1 MLPTESK
8 VIDSAWFPLIM
19 TDAALFHALLCTSA
33 LFGLHDI
40 AVQRK
45 HMLESIRLI
54 NGRLSGDGATSDA
67 TITAILFMAKA
78 EVSYAVKESVKLL
91 KLTMGSQYFQG
102 NHGVWSVHMDGVK
115 RIVELRG
122 GMETL
127 SQLIQQKI
135 YRSVTISPNLPMA
148 SSLILRTL

>member
-8 VIDSAWFPLIM
+8 AIDSAWFPLIM
-19 TDAALFHALLCTSA
+19 ADAALFHALLCTSA
-33 LFGLHDI
+33 LLGLHDM

-78 EVSYAVKESVKLL
+78 EVSYPSKQCE
-91 KLTMGSQYFQG
+91 
-102 NHGVWSVHMDGVK
+102 
-115 RIVELRG
+115 IVEVNDDYAV
-122 GMETL
+122 L
-127 SQLIQQKI
+127 S
-135 YRSVTISPNLPMA
+135 R
-148 SSLILRTL
+148 